1 MNSFVIEASVAAA
14 NGTHLEAVDVAQN
27 PAKRSRKNRKSSKR
41 GKRRFFASTDHLGFP
56 FSRENGL
63 IGSSRSKKSF

>member
-1 MNSFVIEASVAAA
+1 MNSLVIEASVAAA
-14 NGTHLEAVDVAQN
+14 NVTHQEAVEVAQN
-27 PAKRSRKNRKSSKR
+27 PSKRSRKDRKSSKR